1 MNIKNVAVA
10 LVTLIAS
17 SAAYGAYGQSQAV
30 QWRVEDGG
38 NGNWYAQD
46 SRARTWL
53 DAQAYAESVGA
64 HLATPTSAA
73 ENYFI
78 FMTSGGTGN
87 TWIGGRQ
94 APDSCEPGCGWQWVT
109 GETWNFTAWQEIG
122 PQPDNTN
129 GNENHLAYWGI
140 EGGPGRW
147 NDGDGITVTAPF
159 TVEWSADCNGDGIV
173 DYGQCRDGSLPD
185 YNGNNI
191 PDCCESG
198 TACVVGN
205 YPVQWRVEDGGNGHW
220 YMLQHN
226 GSQVCWSTASALAQ
240 GIGGYLASEATESE
254 HSFVASRLV
263 SRADAWS
270 GRWGPWIGGLYVGG
284 SWTWTSGEPWSFTAW
299 QPGEP
304 NGGGSETVIS
314 YIAQGEGGGCGR
326 TTRWNDWI
334 DCGSGQDSGCDV
346 GVWNYIVEWSADCNN
361 DGIVDIGQIYLQP
374 ELYAD
379 ANSNGI
385 PDSCEVDPCPGDIT
399 GGGFVDA
406 IDLSILLAFWGST
419 GGGEFDADVNNDGI
433 VEGADLTIVLTG
445 WGPCPN

>member
-205 YPVQWRVEDGGNGHW
+205 YPMQWRVQDGGNGHW
-220 YMLQHN
+220 YRGVLVAPPVTADTGTAMAASLGAHLVDIAT
-226 GSQVCWSTASALAQ
+226 SQEW
-240 GIGGYLASEATESE
+240 
-254 HSFVASRLV
+254 SFVSAV
-263 SRADAWS
+263 SNQDALWANNSVGPLIGLTTDAADCSA
-270 GRWGPWIGGLYVGG
+270 GC
-284 SWTWTSGEPWSFTAW
+284 WTTGAPVSFTNWHPGNPDNPGVDRCVFLYIRSSRQW
-299 QPGEP
+299 QNHPCGEP
-304 NGGGSETVIS
+304 N
-314 YIAQGEGGGCGR
+314 
-326 TTRWNDWI
+326 W
-334 DCGSGQDSGCDV
+334 
-346 GVWNYIVEWSADCNN
+346 GVLCNSAIIEWSADCNG
-361 DGIVDIGQIYLQP
+361 DGIVDYGQILDGTFP
-374 ELYAD
+374 D
-379 ANSNGI
+379 ANGNGV
-385 PDSCEVDPCPGDIT
+385 PDCCDGGGSCTPCPGDIT

-406 IDLSILLAFWGST
+406 MDLSILLAFWGST

-433 VEGADLTIVLTG
+433 VEGADLSIVLGG

>member
-220 YMLQHN
+220 YRFVPDQAI
-226 GSQVCWSTASALAQ
+226 SWTAASLSADASGGHLAT
-240 GIGGYLASEATESE
+240 LTSEQEQQFARQR
-254 HSFVASRLV
+254 VASNP
-263 SRADAWS
+263 AGWTN
-270 GRWGPWIGGLYVGG
+270 GYGPFLGG
-284 SWTWTSGEPWSFTAW
+284 SRTNSQEWRWTTNEPWDYQAW
-299 QPGEP
+299 GPGEP
-304 NGGGSETVIS
+304 NNDSGGSGPENRLAMTNFGTS
-314 YIAQGEGGGCGR
+314 GG
-326 TTRWNDWI
+326 WNDVT
-334 DCGSGQDSGCDV
+334 DSGC
-346 GVWNYIVEWSADCNN
+346 GGPNCIGRTSSGFLVEWSADCNN